1 MKAGQSFRRPALAA
15 LCVAGSIA
23 IALSF
28 VAVCFAQDQASTA
41 RLAVVHITGSMK
53 FTSDQIVSATSL
65 RVGAQVGR
73 DDLQRA
79 ADDLAKSGRFSSVQ
93 YRFATSDDG
102 VTAEYQVT
110 DAPSVPV
117 WFDDFPWFTDDEIT
131 AALKKSLPL
140 FDGTAPEGGALLD
153 QISDEIQGLLTS
165 RGLHASVT
173 HAFTALPGSDDH
185 VQQFRTEDA
194 ALNIASVDFG
204 DDLAKTDRSIQS
216 RLSDLVGEKYSRA
229 AVALFEFEQVRP
241 VYFSR
246 GFLNAKFGPVSAHVV
261 DSGGNPR
268 VAVVAPVV
276 PGPAVTWRAPKFS
289 GNSAVSTLELDT
301 LVPLHEGEVANGV
314 KIESGWEA
322 IRNAFAER
330 GYLDVVLTPT
340 PHFDDS
346 AKTVSYSVA
355 ITEGPQYHMGK
366 LVLTGLSLEGEK
378 RIRAA
383 WKIPAGA
390 VFDRSVYEEFA
401 TNGIREVF
409 SGLPFHYERIGRV
422 LQENHNDST
431 VDVMIDFQ

>member
-1 MKAGQSFRRPALAA
+1 MKVGHSFRRRALAA
-15 LCVAGSIA
+15 LCLAGSFA

-28 VAVCFAQDQASTA
+28 AVVCFAQDQAGTA
-41 RLAVVHITGSMK
+41 RLAVVHITGSKK
-53 FTSDQIVSATSL
+53 FTSDQIVAATSL

-73 DDLQRA
+73 DDLQHT
-79 ADDLAKSGRFSSVQ
+79 ADDLAKSGRFASVQ

-110 DAPSVPV
+110 DAPSVPI
-117 WFDDFPWFTDDEIT
+117 WFDDFPWFTDDELT

-153 QISDEIQGLLTS
+153 QISDEIQGQLTMH
-165 RGLHASVT
+165 GLHASVT
-173 HAFTALPGSDDH
+173 HALTTLPGSDDH

-204 DDLAKTDRSIQS
+204 DDLAKTDRSVQS

-241 VYFSR
+241 VYYSH
-246 GFLNAKFGPVSAHVV
+246 GFLNAKFASISAHVV

-268 VAVVAPVV
+268 VAVIAPVV
-276 PGPAVTWRAPKFS
+276 PGPAFTWRAPEFS

-301 LVPLHEGEVANGV
+301 LVPLHEGDIANGV
-314 KIESGWEA
+314 KMESGWEA

-330 GYLDVVLTPT
+330 GYLDIVLTPT

-346 AKTVSYSVA
+346 AKTVAYSVA

-401 TNGIREVF
+401 TNGIREAF